1 MSIKKLL
8 LLLAGLT
15 VVSYFIATGA
25 VSADDH
31 GDDFT
36 SATSVTIGSITYGV
50 LDLEDDK
57 DYFKFTVTQ
66 TAVYVIYTRGI
77 IDTYGR
83 LYDSTYNRLGWDDD
97 SGEEN
102 NFRIERKLS
111 AGVYY
116 VEVKGRR
123 SSTIGNY
130 ELHIEGSGIAETP
143 DLTISA
149 SLPKT
154 NFNPNERVEVPVTV
168 YRSGGDLTQ
177 GTYVTARL
185 YWSQDSYWDG
195 GDIQLWES
203 SGSKPD
209 YSNDYLNTHGS
220 KTVTPAINIPDGS
233 AGTYYIIAV
242 VDPTDYHEESNEG
255 NNESAYQ
262 VEVEM
267 EGVCFEDVPS
277 GHWKGEYY
285 DNMYLDGNPSM
296 IRDDGDGFLNFDWGE
311 GSPSTSCGIGSDRFS
326 VYWTRTLYFDSGTWR
341 FTVTADDGVRL
352 YIDGSLKLDKWID
365 QPPTTYTVEV
375 DLTAGDH
382 TIELEYYE
390 NGGGA
395 VVKLNWTAPWIS
407 DGFDYPVGETGYV
420 TEDHDGDG
428 WYNAQDF
435 GVPNPDF
442 GNKLHLGEDWNGE
455 GGGDTDCGEPVYAV
469 SKGTIVYAEDA
480 GSGWGNVIIIRHDL
494 PDGTQV
500 ESLYGHLQSM
510 TKTSGTV
517 ERREQIGTIGKDG
530 WKSCHL
536 HFEIRFSNCPSW
548 GTPGPGYSYD
558 TTGWTDPSDF
568 INAHRPNV
576 DNHPVSEFTADK
588 IEGSCPLTVQFT
600 DQSTGEIT
608 SWFWEFGDGE
618 TSTEQNPSHTY
629 NSTDYFTVSLTV
641 TAPGGSD
648 TETKENYIHVAE
660 IDKDKELAIY
670 CMTLDMGSIL
680 SGGTGIVDHYDFGD
694 FGTPGTMPYIYVQTA
709 TASDLAVDVYVKVT
723 YPDGRSAWLYEEA
736 GAVIYHNP
744 TVTPNPEY
752 SGQVFSEGTVLPIFT
767 WWFNPAYKYLTNTET
782 GGYELP
788 DGTYTW
794 DIYLLP
800 AETSISSPD
809 DVAANACASAT
820 ASVTL
825 TTDRP

>member
-15 VVSYFIATGA
+15 VVSYFIVTGA

-50 LDLEDDK
+50 LDLEGDR

-77 IDTYGR
+77 TDTYGR
-83 LYDSTYNRLGWDDD
+83 LYDSTYNRLGLDND

-102 NFRIERKLS
+102 NFRIVGKLS

-116 VEVKGRR
+116 VEVKGQYSSTIGNYELHIEGPGAGTVSDDHGFSPWSATSVTIGSITYGVLDLEGDRDYFKFTVTQTAVYVIYTR
-123 SSTIGNY
+123 GITDTYGRLYDSTYNRLGLDNDSGEENNFRIVGKLSAGVYYVEVKGQYSSTIGNY

-220 KTVTPAINIPDGS
+220 KTVTPAINIPDVS

-277 GHWKGEYY
+277 GHWKGKYY
-285 DNMYLDGNPSM
+285 NNMYLDGNPSM

-352 YIDGSLKLDKWID
+352 YIDGSLKLDEWID

-375 DLTAGDH
+375 DLTAGNH

-390 NGGGA
+390 NGGEA
-395 VVKLNWTAPWIS
+395 VVKLN
-407 DGFDYPVGETGYV
+407 
-420 TEDHDGDG
+420 
-428 WYNAQDF
+428 
-435 GVPNPDF
+435 
-442 GNKLHLGEDWNGE
+442 
-455 GGGDTDCGEPVYAV
+455 
-469 SKGTIVYAEDA
+469 
-480 GSGWGNVIIIRHDL
+480 
-494 PDGTQV
+494 
-500 ESLYGHLQSM
+500 
-510 TKTSGTV
+510 
-517 ERREQIGTIGKDG
+517 
-530 WKSCHL
+530 
-536 HFEIRFSNCPSW
+536 
-548 GTPGPGYSYD
+548 
-558 TTGWTDPSDF
+558 
-568 INAHRPNV
+568 
-576 DNHPVSEFTADK
+576 
-588 IEGSCPLTVQFT
+588 
-600 DQSTGEIT
+600 
-608 SWFWEFGDGE
+608 
-618 TSTEQNPSHTY
+618 
-629 NSTDYFTVSLTV
+629 
-641 TAPGGSD
+641 
-648 TETKENYIHVAE
+648 
-660 IDKDKELAIY
+660 
-670 CMTLDMGSIL
+670 
-680 SGGTGIVDHYDFGD
+680 
-694 FGTPGTMPYIYVQTA
+694 
-709 TASDLAVDVYVKVT
+709 
-723 YPDGRSAWLYEEA
+723 
-736 GAVIYHNP
+736 
-744 TVTPNPEY
+744 
-752 SGQVFSEGTVLPIFT
+752 
-767 WWFNPAYKYLTNTET
+767 
-782 GGYELP
+782 
-788 DGTYTW
+788 
-794 DIYLLP
+794 
-800 AETSISSPD
+800 
-809 DVAANACASAT
+809 
-820 ASVTL
+820 
-825 TTDRP
+825 